1 MFATWDY
8 CLSPGSSAERSSVFF
23 FMEPS
28 FFLIEACAVDSAG
41 SFLPQSLVCR
51 TVHKL
56 PAALTPD
63 MCNPHVSTQTPS
75 SSGRNF
81 LRESLIVSLGSR
93 QQVLQVWWRSSWRW
107 NLNCLVFSNII
118 MLNDA
123 AKQQSHHQV
132 VRSCKNIAVSPGQ
145 PIFLNCALYISHI
158 AAGDEFQGPPWSS
171 EVMRKVQVKHWPE
184 TPDRKLCM
192 VTVRV
197 SVLPGHK

>member
-63 MCNPHVSTQTPS
+63 MCNPHVSTQTSS
-75 SSGRNF
+75 SSGRAEGEPDCQPWF
-81 LRESLIVSLGSR
+81 KT
-93 QQVLQVWWRSSWRW
+93 
-107 NLNCLVFSNII
+107 
-118 MLNDA
+118 A
-123 AKQQSHHQV
+123 
-132 VRSCKNIAVSPGQ
+132 SPSGLME
-145 PIFLNCALYISHI
+145 IFLK
-158 AAGDEFQGPPWSS
+158 
-171 EVMRKVQVKHWPE
+171 MKPE
-184 TPDRKLCM
+184 LLSLQQYNN
-192 VTVRV
+192 VE
-197 SVLPGHK
+197 